1 MKKLIEEHELD
12 GMDKLDVIFHMQRKF
27 DEDVAKNR
35 GIEWTSG
42 EWIQK
47 QTLAMISELAEL
59 LAEVN
64 FKWWKNPKP
73 VDAAAVKEE
82 LVDILHFFV
91 GMCLRAGM
99 TAEEMYRIYLA
110 KNEENFK
117 RQYGESAK
125 KGYELDPKA

>member
-12 GMDKLDVIFHMQRKF
+12 GMDKLDVIFHMQQKF

-91 GMCLRAGM
+91 GMCLRTGM
-99 TAEEMYRIYLA
+99 TSEEMYRIYLA